1 MKIGVFDSGI
11 GGESVAQTLRRYFPD
26 ASIILAD
33 DRKNA
38 PYGSKD
44 QQEIIS
50 LVIEAV
56 KPLLD
61 ARCDIIVIACNT
73 ATTSAMP
80 SLKQQYPD
88 RNFIG
93 IEPMIEAAAE
103 QSKTGKICVCATPA
117 TLKSRRY
124 RELKDSHGK
133 DAVFIEPDCH
143 DWAQM
148 IEDNDV
154 NEHIVN
160 ERLQFALNNGADVIV
175 LGCTHYHWIKDLI
188 EKIARGRATIIEPSD
203 HVAMQIKQLA
213 D

>member
-11 GGESVAQTLRRYFPD
+11 GGEAVAQALRRHFPN

-44 QQEIIS
+44 QQEIID
-50 LVIEAV
+50 LTIEAV

-61 ARCDIIVIACNT
+61 ARCDIVVIACNT

-80 SLKQQYPD
+80 SLERRYPD
-88 RNFIG
+88 QNFIG
-93 IEPMIEAAAE
+93 IEPMIEAATK
-103 QSKTGKICVCATPA
+103 QSKTSKICVCATPA
-117 TLKSRRY
+117 TLRSLRY
-124 RELKDSHGK
+124 EELKNSHGK

-154 NEHIVN
+154 NESIVS
-160 ERLQFALNNGADVIV
+160 ERLQFALSSGADVIV

-203 HVAMQIKQLA
+203 HVAMQIRQLA